1 MYPKTVRY
9 FEKRKCKGDVFLVG
23 KNIKEN
29 EDIVI
34 RMKNE
39 GHLIGNI
46 HLIIVS

>member
-9 FEKRKCKGDVFLVG
+9 FEKENVKASVFLVG

-39 GHLIGNI
+39 DI
-46 HLIIVS
+46 